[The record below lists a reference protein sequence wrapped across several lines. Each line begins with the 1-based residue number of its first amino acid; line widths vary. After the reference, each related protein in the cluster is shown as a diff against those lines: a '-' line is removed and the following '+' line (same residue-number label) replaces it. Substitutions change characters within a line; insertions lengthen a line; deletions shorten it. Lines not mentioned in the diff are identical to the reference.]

1 MAQKLALPLH
11 DALQAALRK
20 TSLPPVEQA
29 AVFKAM
35 LPYAHAYEG
44 FEQLLNLSKDLM
56 CMAGRDG
63 FFKWVNAA
71 FERVLGYT
79 PEELL
84 SRPFFAFVHPD
95 DVEITRVKLEKLT
108 AGLDVVHFENR
119 YRTKAGEW
127 RRLAWV
133 CPAATP
139 GSDVLYAVARD
150 VSDDPSRVIPS
161 DAKLQ
166 P

>member
-1 MAQKLALPLH
+1 MAQEPALPLH

-20 TSLPPVEQA
+20 TSLSPVEQS

-44 FEQLLNLSKDLM
+44 YEHLLDLSKDLM
-56 CMAGRDG
+56 CMAGNDG
-63 FFKWVNAA
+63 YFRWINAA
-71 FERVLGYT
+71 FERVLGYSKD
-79 PEELL
+79 ELL
-84 SRPFFAFVHPD
+84 SRQFFAFVHPD
-95 DVEITRVKLEKLT
+95 DVEITRVKLEKLK

-119 YRTKAGEW
+119 YHTKDGGW

-139 GSDVLYAVARD
+139 GSDMLYAIARD
-150 VSDDPSRVIPS
+150 ITEEHARRT
-161 DAKLQ
+161 
-166 P
+166 